1 MKGMT
6 SVCTEQADVTLR
18 PLRMT
23 DKFAIRRWMADR
35 NVIDFTVVVPG
46 PAYGPVVPYSAGDAD
61 RYLELL
67 VRDPERRSCAILLN
81 GEHVGNV
88 GLKAINER
96 RGTAECFIEV
106 GELSARRRGVGARA
120 MTAMLDIAFDELRV
134 QSVRLGVFDFNDAA
148 IALYRKIGFV
158 DDGRLGDHWV
168 RGRVYAV
175 NAMRVDQHSWLRGRL
190 RPPAR

>member
-1 MKGMT
+1 MTGMT
-6 SVCTEQADVTLR
+6 SVGTEQADVTLR

-35 NVIDFTVVVPG
+35 NVIDFTVVVPS
-46 PAYGPVVPYSAGDAD
+46 PAYGPVVPYSADDAD

-81 GEHVGNV
+81 GDHVGNV
-88 GLKAINER
+88 GLKAINQR

-106 GELSARRRGVGARA
+106 GELAARRRGVGARA

-134 QSVRLGVFDFNDAA
+134 QSVRLGVFEFNDAA

-190 RPPAR
+190 RPRP